1 MSCKAKKIV
10 KVDKVDEKAQEG
22 GNYHGIDLEAEKA
35 QLNKPFEGV
44 SSSKFPPAEEML
56 NELNEIDKLAEQ
68 VEKAQVPRVTVD
80 NWYVPFGKYKKLLG
94 KSVLNI
100 VGQDKKGN
108 EIPEGRR
115 YLAWMLE
122 LPYLDAR
129 SKQII
134 SQLLSMK

>member
-1 MSCKAKKIV
+1 MSCKAKKIA
-10 KVDKVDEKAQEG
+10 KVPKVGEKSEDGA
-22 GNYHGIDLEAEKA
+22 NYHGVDLEEEMAK
-35 QLNKPFEGV
+35 LNKPFEGV
-44 SSSKFPPAEEML
+44 SSSKFPSAEEML

-68 VEKAQVPRVTVD
+68 VEKAQIPRVTVD

-94 KSVLNI
+94 KSVLHI

-122 LPYLDAR
+122 LPYLDTR

-134 SQLLSMK
+134 SQLLSLK

>member
-1 MSCKAKKIV
+1 MSESVKTKQVTKKTRKPETKAINSK
-10 KVDKVDEKAQEG
+10 DFPSYEEMQEG
-22 GNYHGIDLEAEKA
+22 LNEVEKM
-35 QLNKPFEGV
+35 
-44 SSSKFPPAEEML
+44 AEEVKKDTA
-56 NELNEIDKLAEQ
+56 NNS
-68 VEKAQVPRVTVD
+68 VTID

-100 VGQDKKGN
+100 VGQDKKSN

-122 LPYLDAR
+122 LSYLDTR

>member
-1 MSCKAKKIV
+1 MSCKAKKMV
-10 KVDKVDEKAQEG
+10 KVDKAEEKAQEG
-22 GNYHGIDLEAEKA
+22 GNYLEAEKA
-35 QLNKPFEGV
+35 KLNKPFEGV

-68 VEKAQVPRVTVD
+68 VEKAQIPRVTVD

-122 LPYLDAR
+122 LPYLDTR

-134 SQLLSMK
+134 SQLLSLK